1 LRWLVAVVAL
11 AVATGARFALD
22 PWLGDAHPFPLFL
35 GAVIVAAWYGGV
47 APAIAVAGLGF
58 VVAEYFFIAPR
69 DGGSFADPARLAG
82 FIAYAVS
89 SGLIAGLGGAAH
101 AARQRVQTS
110 EERFRRFMENSPAAV
125 FMKDEAGRYVYMNSA
140 GQGLLGCSDWAGKSD
155 LELLP
160 ADTAHEIREHDRQ
173 VREADAPAAYELAYR
188 GRQLHSTKFPVRD
201 AAGGAFVG
209 SVTIDVT
216 EQARAA
222 QALRLQREELRLVT
236 DTMSAAMVRVSA
248 ELKYIWVNRV
258 FAGWAGRTPEEMVG
272 RPIAA
277 IIGEEGVR
285 ELRPYIE
292 RLLAGE
298 RVDYERLARF
308 PRLGQRWIHS
318 VAEPTLDASG
328 VPNGWVAVISDIH
341 ERKESEAALK
351 AAREQLQLVADSMP
365 AAVALCSRDLRYV
378 WVNRRCAE
386 WLGMPPEE
394 VVGRP
399 IGAVIGATTSMPSA
413 PISSG
418 CSPES
423 MCNTSA
429 SSPMPAWARAGC
441 ATSFRPR
448 ATARGGSR

>member
-1 LRWLVAVVAL
+1 M
-11 AVATGARFALD
+11 
-22 PWLGDAHPFPLFL
+22 
-35 GAVIVAAWYGGV
+35 AAWYGGV
-47 APAIAVAGLGF
+47 APAMAGAILGYFVAAYLFIEPRGEFALNTPVHIAGTAAYL
-58 VVAEYFFIAPR
+58 
-69 DGGSFADPARLAG
+69 LAS
-82 FIAYAVS
+82 A
-89 SGLIAGLGGAAH
+89 LIAGLGGAMH
-101 AARQRVQTS
+101 AARQRAQAS

-140 GQGLLGCSDWAGKSD
+140 GQGLLGRSDWAGKSD

-173 VREADAPAAYELAYR
+173 VREADAPVAYELAYR
-188 GRQLHSTKFPVRD
+188 GRQLHSTKFPVRN
-201 AAGGAFVG
+201 AAEGAFVG

-248 ELKYIWVNRV
+248 ELEYIWVNRV
-258 FAGWAGRTPEEMVG
+258 FASWAGRTPEEMVG

-277 IIGEEGVR
+277 IIGEDGVR

-399 IGAVIGATTSMPSA
+399 IGEVIGRDNLNAIRPH
-413 PISSG
+413 I
-418 CSPES
+418 E
-423 MCNTSA
+423 
-429 SSPMPAWARAGC
+429 RVLAGEHVQYERLVTY
-441 ATSFRPR
+441 AGMGTRWVRNLFRPR